1 MCHRRLVKRLSN
13 NRLTWAHA
21 HKPQARKL
29 DLQLKLHAGW
39 LLWKPRRPCTSIV
52 LPLRQRSSSAS
63 VSRARALAAAIPREP
78 SPALQAP
85 VRRLPPGR
93 AAKAQL
99 LDRAEPR
106 PEPLERPELLEQL
119 EPLAALRAQEAP
131 LLPRGAQAVVEARVV
146 QGRALR
152 AAGTWVARLRG
163 LVEPQAEPVRAEE
176 QTSREAAR

>member
-1 MCHRRLVKRLSN
+1 MHVY
-13 NRLTWAHA
+13 
-21 HKPQARKL
+21 
-29 DLQLKLHAGW
+29 
-39 LLWKPRRPCTSIV
+39 RPSF
-52 LPLRQRSSSAS
+52 
-63 VSRARALAAAIPREP
+63 AAAFVVGLGLAGTGACSGDSKGAQSGSAGTSTAIT
-78 SPALQAP
+78 AGTGGQ
-85 VRRLPPGR
+85 G
-93 AAKAQL
+93 AASGSGGAQ
-99 LDRAEPR
+99 
-106 PEPLERPELLEQL
+106 EPLERPELLEQL